1 MGQRRAHGVSRL
13 NPRFIAHGTATR
25 ALLRQ
30 ARRYAAVDATILITG
45 ETGAGKDLLAR
56 YIHASGPRRRAP
68 FVTVDCPG
76 LPATLIEAEL
86 FGHERGAFTDATTAR
101 PGRFELAGHGT
112 IYLDSVTRLNPSAQG
127 ALLRVVEERRVTR
140 LGATTASDV
149 RARLI
154 ASADA
159 DVEQAVADGRFRAEL
174 FHRLSVL
181 PMHVPPLRERRDE
194 IVPLARAFTR
204 DAAARLQRPAPALAA
219 DAEQALLR
227 YPWPGNV
234 RELQHVIERILVAG
248 VGDIITVDALPIDVL
263 ERHDAYLGA
272 SPNGPPT
279 LEDVE
284 RRYIEITLRHA
295 RGNQTRAAEILG
307 ISRKALWEKRKRYG
321 LR

>member
-1 MGQRRAHGVSRL
+1 MPSRFLAHG
-13 NPRFIAHGTATR
+13 AATR

-30 ARRYAAVDATILITG
+30 ARRYAAVDATVLITG
-45 ETGAGKDLLAR
+45 ETGVGKDMLAR
-56 YIHASGPRRRAP
+56 YIHAQGPRRREP
-68 FVTVDCPG
+68 FVTIDCPG
-76 LPATLIEAEL
+76 LPATLVEAEL
-86 FGHERGAFTDATTAR
+86 FGHERGAFTDATIAR
-101 PGRFELAGHGT
+101 PGRFELAGRGT
-112 IYLDSVTRLNPSAQG
+112 LYLDSITRLNPSAQG

-140 LGATTASDV
+140 LGGTSATDV

-154 ASADA
+154 ASADDIDA
-159 DVEQAVADGRFRAEL
+159 AVADGRLRTEL

-181 PMHVPPLRERRDE
+181 PMPVPPLRDRRDE
-194 IVPLARAFTR
+194 IVPLARAFTAE
-204 DAAARLQRPAPALAA
+204 AAARLQRPAPALS
-219 DAEQALLR
+219 AEAEDALLR

-248 VGDIITVDALPIDVL
+248 VGDTITPDVLPADVL
-263 ERHDAYLGA
+263 ESHDAYLAPSGVA
-272 SPNGPPT
+272 RPT

-284 RRYIEITLRHA
+284 RRYIELTLRHA

>member
-1 MGQRRAHGVSRL
+1 MALKFLAHG
-13 NPRFIAHGTATR
+13 AATR

-45 ETGAGKDLLAR
+45 ETGVGKDMLAR
-56 YIHASGPRRRAP
+56 YIHANGPRRRNP
-68 FVTVDCPG
+68 FITVDCPG
-76 LPATLIEAEL
+76 LPATLVEAEL

-112 IYLDSVTRLNPSAQG
+112 LYLDSVTRLNPAAQG

-140 LGATTASDV
+140 LGATAVTDV

-159 DVEQAVADGRFRAEL
+159 DVEAAIADGRFRAEL

-181 PMHVPPLRERRDE
+181 PMHVPPLRERRDD
-194 IVPLARAFTR
+194 ILPLARAFAA
-204 DAAARLQRPAPALAA
+204 DAAERLQRAAPSLSAS
-219 DAEQALLR
+219 AEEALLR

-234 RELQHVIERILVAG
+234 RELQHVIERTLVAG
-248 VGDIITVDALPIDVL
+248 VGDVIAAEALPLEVL
-263 ERHDAYLGA
+263 EGHDAYLA
-272 SPNGPPT
+272 PSAAARPT

-295 RGNQTRAAEILG
+295 KGNQTRAAEILG